1 MRIKKTSQTTPIQ
14 AQVIDGYSTSTTDS
28 YSCNYANTII
38 SSGGVLNSY
47 SNSTTQA
54 YSANYINN
62 LGKEPYS
69 TNEQVIGTWIDGKP
83 LYRRVLT
90 TYSTQE
96 DTNYKYL
103 TFITD
108 NTIKIVNSYGRI
120 FEYRNNNNI
129 NYGIPTGN
137 FGLGEIS
144 SVYQNNAGLLYLTI
158 DKTHVFS
165 NIVSLYIII
174 EYTKTTD

>member
-1 MRIKKTSQTTPIQ
+1 MRIKKTSQTTPTQ
-14 AQVIDGYSTSTTDS
+14 AQNVNVYSESTENGYACD
-28 YSCNYANTII
+28 
-38 SSGGVLNSY
+38 
-47 SNSTTQA
+47 
-54 YSANYINN
+54 YINN
-62 LGKEPYS
+62 NVGKEVYS
-69 TNEQVIGTWIDGKP
+69 TTEQVIGTWIDGKP